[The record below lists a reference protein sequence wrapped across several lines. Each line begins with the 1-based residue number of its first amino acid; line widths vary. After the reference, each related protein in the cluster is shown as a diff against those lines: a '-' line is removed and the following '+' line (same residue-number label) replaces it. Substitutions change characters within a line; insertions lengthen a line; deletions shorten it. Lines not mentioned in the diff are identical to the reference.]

1 MFEISTAAAGV
12 ATERSS
18 NTGKPDRNFRRAFEF
33 LRQLNLKQVA

>member
-18 NTGKPDRNFRRAFEF
+18 NTGKLDEISGEPLNFCA
-33 LRQLNLKQVA
+33 NST